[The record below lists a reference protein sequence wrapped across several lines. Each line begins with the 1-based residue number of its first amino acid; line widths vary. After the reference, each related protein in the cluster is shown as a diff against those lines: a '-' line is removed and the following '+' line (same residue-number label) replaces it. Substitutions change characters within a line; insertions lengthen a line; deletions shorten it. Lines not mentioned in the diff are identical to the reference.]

1 MKDLPHISD
10 LYDSQSNLLGWTK
23 GQGKVHWIMQS
34 KVAPLDNEDC
44 QGELKRSYVNE
55 RKSGVVFRFAIAF
68 FLDSIIESGVLV
80 FPGNQTILTPFLGT
94 DDTEVLHVGC
104 AELTGEIDVQN
115 SSANTEEHPVLVHG
129 VQIKAGILEIPLS
142 TQGSDAVNVLMGII
156 GHIQTVAAADLLQ
169 NDTVCAAFILIFL
182 LETSEFDFDCF
193 SYLQNDSP
201 FL

>member
-1 MKDLPHISD
+1 M
-10 LYDSQSNLLGWTK
+10 YYSQSNLLGRTK
-23 GQGKVHWIMQS
+23 GQGKVHWIMQP

-55 RKSGVVFRFAIAF
+55 RKSGVVLRFSIAF
-68 FLDSIIESGVLV
+68 FLGSIVESGVLV
-80 FPGNQTILTPFLGT
+80 FPGNETILTPFLGA

-129 VQIKAGILEIPLS
+129 VQIKAGILKNPFS
-142 TQGSDAVNVLMGII
+142 AQGSDAVNVLVGII

-169 NDTVCAAFILIFL
+169 NDTVCAAFILVL
-182 LETSEFDFDCF
+182 VLEAGEFDFDCF

-201 FL
+201 FS